1 MRSATDR
8 VGQVVAVPGS
18 VPDFCMR
25 SATDRGQVVV
35 APGSVPDFCMRSAT
49 DCRLNVFNI
58 ILPARIIIHFCLSI
72 CRIYQTFR

>member
-25 SATDRGQVVV
+25 PATDCGQVVV
-35 APGSVPDFCMRSAT
+35 APGSVPDFFACG
-49 DCRLNVFNI
+49 RLLI
-58 ILPARIIIHFCLSI
+58 AWGKS
-72 CRIYQTFR
+72 

>member
-49 DCRLNVFNI
+49 DRRLNVFNI
-58 ILPARIIIHFCLSI
+58 ILPARIIIYFCLSI